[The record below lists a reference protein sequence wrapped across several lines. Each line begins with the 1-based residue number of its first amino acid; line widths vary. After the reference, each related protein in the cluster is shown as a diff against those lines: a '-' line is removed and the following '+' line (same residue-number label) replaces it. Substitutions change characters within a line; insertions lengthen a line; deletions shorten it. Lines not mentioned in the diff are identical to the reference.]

1 MTDDSIISW
10 TVFFDDALFSA
21 MAAIGFSSISH
32 TPRRAYILCA
42 VAAAA
47 GHLLRFLLTMP
58 GGIEMNNI
66 RTNKGITLIAF
77 HSCRDDCRFH
87 CRNHCSVRSEGDKG
101 SGRGMPVSGVTPDD
115 TRSLC
120 LSCVRRVCR
129 LPVES

>member
-58 GGIEMNNI
+58 GGIEMNI
-66 RTNKGITLIAF
+66 IAAATIAAFIVGIIAVFVAKVIKVPAEACLFPALLLSLI
-77 HSCRDDCRFH
+77 HI
-87 CRNHCSVRSEGDKG
+87 
-101 SGRGMPVSGVTPDD
+101 
-115 TRSLC
+115 
-120 LSCVRRVCR
+120 
-129 LPVES
+129 